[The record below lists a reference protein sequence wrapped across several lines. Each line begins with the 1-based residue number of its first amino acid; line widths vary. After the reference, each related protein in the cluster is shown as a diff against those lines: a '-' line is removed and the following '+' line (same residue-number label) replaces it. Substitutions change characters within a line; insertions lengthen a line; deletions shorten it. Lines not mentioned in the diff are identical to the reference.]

1 MVNICQEETKEC
13 VKAQWPV
20 REMVDSVGVN
30 FDCVNLD
37 LAGDC
42 A

>member
-1 MVNICQEETKEC
+1 MVKICQEETKEY
-13 VKAQWPV
+13 VKTQWAV
-20 REMVDSVGVN
+20 REIVDSVGVN
-30 FDCVNLD
+30 FDCVDLD